1 MANKFTI
8 QNATGLDMIS
18 VNIFHVSLMVFLVL
32 CSLITLLSFAFP
44 PRSLLSN
51 DDFMMRSSTP
61 KTGDVKSNDKN
72 KGNQRLSR
80 QGKRKLLGW
89 SVLFAF
95 IIAFGVHLLHLYVL

>member
-8 QNATGLDMIS
+8 KNSTGLDMIS

-32 CSLITLLSFAFP
+32 WSLITLLSFAFP

-51 DDFMMRSSTP
+51 DDFMMRSID
-61 KTGDVKSNDKN
+61 GDVKSNDKN

-89 SVLFAF
+89 SALFAF
-95 IIAFGVHLLHLYVL
+95 IIALGVHLLHLYVL